1 MGAGSVS
8 DYGTPEL
15 SNLDVDADVKAH
27 YRSRRSGNEVSRKGT
42 MAFTT
47 EVDGTTFHWV
57 HTEKAQRLK
66 HQYLVLY
73 ETETDDGDPIV
84 LASSVTVSADEP
96 NDGDPVKP
104 GSTFATTFS
113 VARQSTLGLVDRV
126 MQNGV
131 NINVEL

>member
-1 MGAGSVS
+1 
-8 DYGTPEL
+8 
-15 SNLDVDADVKAH
+15 
-27 YRSRRSGNEVSRKGT
+27 

-47 EVDGTTFHWV
+47 EVDGTVFHWI
-57 HTEKAQRLK
+57 HTGKPHRLK

-73 ETETDDGDPIV
+73 GTETDDGERIV

-104 GSTFATTFS
+104 GSSWHTRFS